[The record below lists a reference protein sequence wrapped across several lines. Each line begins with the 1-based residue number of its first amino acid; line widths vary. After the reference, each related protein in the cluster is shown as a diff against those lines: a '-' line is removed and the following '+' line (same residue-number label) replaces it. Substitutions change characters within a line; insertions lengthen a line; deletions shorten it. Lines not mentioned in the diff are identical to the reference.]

1 MCGNHKILG
10 SSVNKFNFL
19 NVSKRISGIPPHRG
33 IIAVFNFFQI
43 DDYSQDNS
51 VIFTFGSNRTNY
63 TPSNL
68 KMNLCGNETSDAI
81 VPIYLQDTNHTDSSL
96 DIHIQF
102 TKMMKF
108 GINNFIIYLL
118 QA

>member
-1 MCGNHKILG
+1 
-10 SSVNKFNFL
+10 
-19 NVSKRISGIPPHRG
+19 
-33 IIAVFNFFQI
+33 
-43 DDYSQDNS
+43 
-51 VIFTFGSNRTNY
+51 
-63 TPSNL
+63 
-68 KMNLCGNETSDAI
+68 MNLCGNETSDAI